1 MCCDVSKVTWKSIVE
16 KILASGRRI
25 GLFGL
30 ILLDRDKGKG
40 DSVNGAEGIFWV
52 YFPTFSGSEGHMR
65 CINRSVACVRGGV
78 LWRGKRFW

>member
-1 MCCDVSKVTWKSIVE
+1 MSKVTWKSIVE

-40 DSVNGAEGIFWV
+40 DSVNGAEGIFGFIFLPFRDRRV
-52 YFPTFSGSEGHMR
+52 T
-65 CINRSVACVRGGV
+65 
-78 LWRGKRFW
+78 